1 MRSPEQDKERIIR
14 HILEAVENILS
25 FTDGRAY
32 EEFMSNAM
40 LRHAVFHNFVIIGEA
55 ANLLTKEYR
64 EANSSINWGEII
76 GMRNFLV
83 HGYYTVQN
91 HTIWRTISEDLI
103 PLKEKLTNQ
112 LSRL

>member
-1 MRSPEQDKERIIR
+1 MISPEQDKERIE
-14 HILEAVENILS
+14 HILEAVENILN
-25 FTDGRAY
+25 FTEGRSY
-32 EEFMSNAM
+32 EEFSTNVM

-64 EANSSINWGEII
+64 DAQPYIEWGEII

-91 HTIWRTISEDLI
+91 QIVWQSIQEDLI
-103 PLKEKLTNQ
+103 PLKEKLANNQ
-112 LSRL
+112 